1 MPLKKGFPLPNIP
14 RIISEPVDYV
24 PCFLP
29 RFALRFALCVL
40 LTSLD
45 AGVTALFGRTLYRA
59 SAHHPLWFAGVSLLF
74 GALLASL
81 IRVWTLTFR
90 GRSS

>member
-1 MPLKKGFPLPNIP
+1 LKKGFPLPNIP
-14 RIISEPVDYV
+14 RIVREPVDYV
-24 PCFLP
+24 PLFSP
-29 RFALRFALCVL
+29 RFALRFAVCVL
-40 LTSLD
+40 LTTLD

-59 SAHHPLWFAGVSLLF
+59 TANHPLWLIGVSWLF